1 MGDASGMYTSP
12 TGARPQNGGAGQGQG
27 NNEGFNNASFQLDD
41 GDQHLESAGGR
52 RTSIGTMATLAG
64 GAGTPSPAQQEPQ
77 AQPMDPLVQSLM
89 SGVRLSNKKIS
100 SILDRQSELE
110 ASLGANIDDDDGW
123 KALEQLQEQLSGAI
137 RNPKHFERLRRVM
150 MGHENFDDMCERYQD
165 AKAAGD
171 NVDDPKLYTVKPVRP
186 PNG

>member
-1 MGDASGMYTSP
+1 MSDASGMYASP
-12 TGARPQNGGAGQGQG
+12 TGTGPQNGGAGQRQGNEQGLHNESFSLEVGEQSSGQG
-27 NNEGFNNASFQLDD
+27 S
-41 GDQHLESAGGR
+41 GR

-110 ASLGANIDDDDGW
+110 ASLDANIASPSDVSEPF
-123 KALEQLQEQLSGAI
+123 L
-137 RNPKHFERLRRVM
+137 
-150 MGHENFDDMCERYQD
+150 
-165 AKAAGD
+165 
-171 NVDDPKLYTVKPVRP
+171 P
-186 PNG
+186 PGPPST

>member
-1 MGDASGMYTSP
+1 MEAPG
-12 TGARPQNGGAGQGQG
+12 NGGAT
-27 NNEGFNNASFQLDD
+27 NKAYTMKAFRWKSENKAPDKA
-41 GDQHLESAGGR
+41 AGSGR

-64 GAGTPSPAQQEPQ
+64 GAGTPSPAQQESQ

-110 ASLGANIDDDDGW
+110 ASLEANMLNDDDGW

-137 RNPKHFERLRRVM
+137 
-150 MGHENFDDMCERYQD
+150 
-165 AKAAGD
+165 
-171 NVDDPKLYTVKPVRP
+171 
-186 PNG
+186 

>member
-1 MGDASGMYTSP
+1 
-12 TGARPQNGGAGQGQG
+12 
-27 NNEGFNNASFQLDD
+27 
-41 GDQHLESAGGR
+41 
-52 RTSIGTMATLAG
+52 MATLAG
-64 GAGTPSPAQQEPQ
+64 GAGTPSPAQQESQ

-137 RNPKHFERLRRVM
+137 
-150 MGHENFDDMCERYQD
+150 
-165 AKAAGD
+165 
-171 NVDDPKLYTVKPVRP
+171 
-186 PNG
+186 